1 VTPNRIASF
10 AILSA
15 LMLAT
20 AEARAQLTL
29 ALDGQTSI
37 IKPLGSTI
45 AVTVTGGQ
53 VGMPVLLML
62 DSDPGPTTVL
72 GLSVP
77 LGFTSAFVMASIGTV
92 PAGGTLA
99 FDLFIPH
106 WESLHAQT
114 FYLAALAFDSSTPT
128 GLAISNGA
136 QKTLVAR
143 PQLAGNPLATYPFFE
158 HITAVNRQAP
168 VSLGID
174 PRYTYVA
181 GLTVDLYVVAN
192 KTAAQWVSTP
202 ALVDVRGAPQTVTFP
217 AAPTTIQQN
226 TFLLDN
232 GTLLGP
238 VETALSADT
247 RIGVGYDVVIDIGRD
262 GQFNDGVD
270 LIDGYDG
277 EEGGFYVCRNL
288 QAGGL
293 ATAPGAGPYAVS
305 SVTYTGGSF
314 LGQKTYYPTSIA
326 SLGQLPLVVV
336 SHGNG
341 HNYLWYDHIGYH
353 LASYGYVVMSHENNT
368 MPGSHTAAVTTLTN
382 TQYILSNL
390 ATIAAGALNTH
401 VDNHNII
408 WIGHSRGGDGVAR
421 AYDLLFRAAAVPM
434 PTAYTIADI
443 KLVSSMAPVDFGGWD
458 GSAPILG
465 GNGNGSHPHDANFHL
480 WVAQADSDVNGCA
493 SSPAVFWY
501 GIHERATRKRQ
512 SISLYGVGH
521 VDLHNG
527 QNLGGSNPWAS
538 GPNLIGFATTHNIMR
553 GYLLALV
560 SHHIKGDVPSR
571 DYLWRQYE
579 SFRAVG
585 APTSAGVNVNMMFQD
600 DAQSGKYIIDDFQ
613 SQSFTSPNIA
623 VCGASVTI
631 GVPSLTEGRADDAN
645 ADFADQIND
654 PFNGFTMDEFSGNG
668 GQRSNSFAEVF
679 SFQGA
684 VPSFLTYDLS
694 TATNRPNF
702 GSFAYLSFRAAQSTR
717 HPLTTAVLGD
727 LTFSVELED
736 GAGHVGTINIGA
748 YGGGIEEPYQRNT
761 DPTCGAGVGW
771 NSEYETIRIRLT
783 DFCNNGSHVDLDN
796 VKKLHF
802 RFGPT
807 YGSLQGRLG
816 FDEIELTTK

>member
-1 VTPNRIASF
+1 MTPKNCIASL

-20 AEARAQLTL
+20 AEARAQTTL

-37 IKPLGSTI
+37 IKPLGTTI
-45 AVTVTGGQ
+45 SVTVTAQ
-53 VGMPVLLML
+53 VGMPVALML
-62 DSDPGPTTVL
+62 DTDPGPTTVL
-72 GLSVP
+72 GLTVP
-77 LGFTSAFVMASIGTV
+77 LGLTAGFVMVSVGSV
-92 PAGGTLA
+92 PAGGTLTTSIV
-99 FDLFIPH
+99 LPH
-106 WESLHAQT
+106 WEALHAQT
-114 FYLAALAFDSSTPT
+114 FYLAAVSMDSSVPQ
-128 GLAISNGA
+128 GLAISNGV
-136 QKTLVAR
+136 QMTLVAR

-158 HITAVNRQAP
+158 HISAVNRQAP

-174 PRYTYVA
+174 PRFTYVA
-181 GLTVDLYVVAN
+181 GKTVDLYVVAN

-202 ALVDVRGAPQTVTFP
+202 ALTDVRGAPQTVTFP
-217 AAPTTIQQN
+217 AAATTIQQN

-238 VETALSADT
+238 VETALSGDI
-247 RIGVGYDVVIDIGRD
+247 RIGIGYDVVIDIARD

-288 QAGGL
+288 QLGGVATTPAGG
-293 ATAPGAGPYAVS
+293 PYQ
-305 SVTYTGGSF
+305 VTEITYSGGSF
-314 LGQKTYYPTSIA
+314 LGQDTYYPTNIA
-326 SLGQLPLVVV
+326 TLGQLPLVVV

-341 HNYLWYDHIGYH
+341 HNFQWYDHIGYH
-353 LASYGYVVMSHENNT
+353 LASHGYVVMSHENDT
-368 MPGSHTAAVTTLTN
+368 VPGSFTAAGTTLTN
-382 TQYILSNL
+382 TNYILGNQ
-390 ATIAAGALNTH
+390 ATIGGGVLNGH
-401 VDNHNII
+401 IDGHNII

-421 AYDLLFRAAAVPM
+421 AYDQLFRGAAVPM
-434 PTAYTIADI
+434 PTNYTIGDI
-443 KLVSSMAPVDFGGWD
+443 KLVSSIAPVDFGGWD
-458 GSAPILG
+458 GSAPISLPVP

-480 WVAQADSDVNGCA
+480 WVAQADADVTGCA
-493 SSPAVFWY
+493 GQSQVFWY
-501 GIHERATRKRQ
+501 TLHDRATRKRQ

-521 VDLHNG
+521 GDYHDG
-527 QNLGGSNPWAS
+527 GGSSVAS
-538 GPNLIGFATTHNIMR
+538 GPNLIGRPTTHNIMR

-560 SHHIKGDVPSR
+560 SHHIRGDVPSR

-579 SFRAVG
+579 SFRPVG
-585 APTSAGVNVNMMFQD
+585 APAPSASVIANMMFQD

-623 VCGASVTI
+623 VCGASVAT
-631 GVPSLTEGRADDAN
+631 GVQALTEGRADDAN
-645 ADFADQIND
+645 ADFDDQIND
-654 PFNGFTMDEFSGNG
+654 PFNGFTMDEGTG
-668 GQRSNSFAEVF
+668 GRRSDSFAEVF
-679 SFQGA
+679 SFGGA
-684 VPSFLTYDLS
+684 APSFLSYDLS
-694 TATNRPNF
+694 TATIRPNV

-748 YGGGIEEPYQRNT
+748 YGAGIEEPYQRT
-761 DPTCGAGVGW
+761 GCGVSGAGW

-783 DFCNNGSHVDLDN
+783 DFCNNGSQVNLDN
-796 VKKLHF
+796 VKKLTF

-807 YGSLQGRLG
+807 YGSVQGRLA